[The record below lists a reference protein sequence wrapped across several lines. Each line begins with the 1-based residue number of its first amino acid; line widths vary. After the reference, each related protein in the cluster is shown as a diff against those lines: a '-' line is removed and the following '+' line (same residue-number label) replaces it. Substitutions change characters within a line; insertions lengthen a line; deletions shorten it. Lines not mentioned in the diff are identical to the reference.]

1 MDSATPLA
9 SGIADAVAHTAAMS
23 PTELFMQADSIV
35 KTIMILL
42 VLASVLSWGVIFDK
56 LIRFRTLHKRA
67 CAWLDAFQAN
77 QSLAALGGA
86 LKPFVHDP
94 FAKVY
99 RAVLGEWEISY
110 QRGLYQTEAARDSL
124 KERLNRVGQIAIGVE
139 IEQLQRG
146 LPILATVGA
155 VAPFVGLFG
164 TVWGIMNS
172 FQGIASSGNT
182 SLSVVAPG
190 IAEALLATALGLVAA
205 IPAVIAYNRVAGDMG
220 SYVNRLSTLVGVV
233 EVHLSRQ
240 LETGETLDMTV
251 PLEPSDGQGQPTL
264 KERDSS
270 VRQAVMKPNGLT
282 VEGA

>member
-1 MDSATPLA
+1 MDSTAPLA
-9 SGIADAVAHTAAMS
+9 SGIADAIAHTAALS

-35 KTIMILL
+35 KTIMVLL
-42 VLASVLSWGVIFDK
+42 VLASMLSWGVIIDK

-67 CAWLDAFQAN
+67 RTWLDAFQAN

-86 LKPFVHDP
+86 LKPYVHDP

-110 QRGLYQTEAARDSL
+110 KRGLYQTEAARDSL
-124 KERLNRVGQIAIGVE
+124 KERLNRVGQITIGVE

-172 FQGIASSGNT
+172 FQGIAASGNT
-182 SLSVVAPG
+182 SLNVVAPG

-220 SYVNRLSTLVGVV
+220 SYANRLSTLVGVV

-240 LETGETLDMTV
+240 LETGEPLDMKI
-251 PLEPSDGQGQPTL
+251 PLEPSDGQGQPARE
-264 KERDSS
+264 ERDSS
-270 VRQAVMKPNGLT
+270 VREAMMKPNGLT

>member
-56 LIRFRTLHKRA
+56 LVRFRTLHKRA

-99 RAVLGEWEISY
+99 RAVIGEWEISY

-172 FQGIASSGNT
+172 FQGIAASGNT

-220 SYVNRLSTLVGVV
+220 SYANRLSTLVGVV

-240 LETGETLDMTV
+240 LETGEALDMTV
-251 PLEPSDGQGQPTL
+251 PLEPSDGQGQPTP

>member
-1 MDSATPLA
+1 MNSADPLA
-9 SGIADAVAHTAAMS
+9 SGIADAIAHTAAMS

-42 VLASVLSWGVIFDK
+42 VLASVLSWGVIIDK

-67 CAWLDAFQAN
+67 RTWLDAFQAN

-94 FAKVY
+94 FAKVF
-99 RAVLGEWEISY
+99 RAVLGEWETSY
-110 QRGLYQTEAARDSL
+110 QRGLYQTEAACNSL
-124 KERLNRVGQIAIGVE
+124 KERLNRVGQITIGVE

-172 FQGIASSGNT
+172 FQGIAASGNT
-182 SLSVVAPG
+182 SLTVVAPG

-220 SYVNRLSTLVGVV
+220 SYANRLSTLVGVV

-240 LETGETLDMTV
+240 LETGEPLDMKV
-251 PLEPSDGQGQPTL
+251 PLEPSDGQGQPTR

-270 VRQAVMKPNGLT
+270 VRQAVMTPNGLT
-282 VEGA
+282 SGGA